1 MSNHDFL
8 QLNGKT
14 ISFIGGG
21 NMARAIIDGLL
32 KAKREHNLSL
42 NLCVSNRSPE
52 KLVAFAE
59 KGVTTATPDTAA
71 DIVKNADVVV
81 LAVKPQM
88 MREACLPLAELLST
102 QTVLS
107 VAAGLSVDTLSDMLG
122 GYQKIV
128 RCMPNLPS
136 SVGLGASGMYAKAV
150 DDEVRQ
156 LTDAIMKTSGI
167 TAWVDDEN
175 LLHAVTA
182 VAGSA
187 PAYFFYVLENMI
199 AKAVEMGLSA
209 DDAHALAVQ
218 SLAGA
223 GELARHQNPAVLR
236 EQVTSK
242 GGTTAAALGSLYD
255 NQVGQAF
262 AQAMQACSDR
272 SVELGVILSQS

>member
-1 MSNHDFL
+1 MSQDFQ

-21 NMARAIIDGLL
+21 NMASAIIEGLL
-32 KAKREHNLSL
+32 KAKREHNLTL
-42 NLCVSNRSPE
+42 DLCVSDQSEE
-52 KLVAFAE
+52 KLAFFAE
-59 KGVTTATPDTAA
+59 QGLKTATPDTAA
-71 DIVKNADVVV
+71 EIVKDADVVV
-81 LAVKPQM
+81 LAVKPQV
-88 MREACLPLAELLST
+88 MREACLPLMALMSS
-102 QTVLS
+102 QVVLS
-107 VAAGLSVDTLSDMLG
+107 VAAGLSVDTLSEMLG
-122 GYQKIV
+122 GYQNIV
-128 RCMPNLPS
+128 RCMPNLPA
-136 SVGLGASGMYAKAV
+136 SVGLGASGMFAKAV
-150 DDEVRQ
+150 DQETCQ
-156 LTDAIMKTSGI
+156 LTDAIMRASGI
-167 TAWVDDEN
+167 TAWVQDEN

-209 DDAHALAVQ
+209 NDAHALAVQ

-223 GELARHQNPAVLR
+223 GELARHQNPAILR

-242 GGTTAAALGSLYD
+242 GGTTAAALNSLYD

-272 SVELGVILSQS
+272 SVELGQILSQS